1 MVVMTLRRPGHQKTR
16 RRNEAMKKTIC
27 LAGMGLL
34 LVSMVWVSCAP
45 VQKTVLT
52 KSDLPALR
60 GTWQGW
66 TTFRSVPSGPV
77 RTTLQITND
86 TVPVQGNITL
96 YNLPEGVALVFPSN
110 AKTAGGDVT
119 IDFRNGMISDQGTLI
134 GQSGQ
139 NFLEL
144 TFFAGEKVKMNG
156 WFYYYGARGTVELT
170 KK

>member
-1 MVVMTLRRPGHQKTR
+1 
-16 RRNEAMKKTIC
+16 MKKTIC
-27 LAGMGLL
+27 LTGMVLF

-52 KSDLPALR
+52 KDNLATLK

-66 TTFRSVPSGPV
+66 TTFSSVQSSPV

-86 TVPVQGNITL
+86 TVPVRGKITL
-96 YNLPEGVALVFPSN
+96 ESLPGAVASIFPAD
-110 AKTAGGDVT
+110 AKTAGNDVT
-119 IDFRNGMISDQGTLI
+119 IDFKNGMISDQGTLI

-144 TFFAGEKVKMNG
+144 TLSVGEKMKMNG
-156 WFYYYGARGTVELT
+156 WFYYWAAKGTMGLT

>member
-1 MVVMTLRRPGHQKTR
+1 MEFQTKIKRGRK
-16 RRNEAMKKTIC
+16 AMKKIIC
-27 LAGMGLL
+27 LVGVSLF
-34 LVSMVWVSCAP
+34 LVSMIWVSCAP
-45 VQKTVLT
+45 VQKTIVT
-52 KSDLPALR
+52 KGNLSTLK

-66 TTFRSVPSGPV
+66 TTFSSVQSRPIL
-77 RTTLQITND
+77 TTLQIAND

-96 YNLPEGVALVFPSN
+96 NNLSDAVALIFPAD
-110 AKTAGGDVT
+110 AKTAGGNVT
-119 IDFRNGMISDQGTLI
+119 IDFKNGMISDQGTLI

-144 TFFAGEKVKMNG
+144 TYFAGEKPKFSG